1 LSNSRSR
8 QKLFVFDPYLETFF
22 MQRILIG
29 LALVAA
35 LSACNTQF
43 EQGSVASVPHPG
55 EVILSART
63 KTLGTG
69 PTSNLSA
76 QAFQSVAQNINDLK
90 AVSDDFTL
98 VTFFGSSTYARGLQP
113 GDIISAPPN
122 QVTPDGFLLK
132 VLAVRDLG
140 SEIQVSTEETD
151 LDEAIEVADSEQE
164 ASLQE
169 TDLVSVTYADG
180 STLTGGQVRAL
191 QPQATRTLGSFTVP
205 IPSTNLCGTLSGSG
219 SFQATDLK
227 VFLKVKFGFLKV
239 KAIKVGIKG
248 AQSIKLSAN
257 GQCTGTINTE
267 QNIARMNF
275 TAKTFWIGPI
285 SVTVRPYY
293 DVKLLVNGTIQ
304 NRLSFDVTQNMSG
317 PYGAHWQKGIGT
329 SVLSD
334 ETTSSMVSP
343 MTPQAIGSLNLRYAI
358 RGEAGLRFWARFLE
372 IPANLAS
379 ASLFVFAQPYVEL
392 NASVQN
398 SNTLYSAFAG
408 ADVGLG
414 GRAKIFG
421 KSIGSINF
429 ISANVFRQLLFS
441 NDPNVGGSTPAPA
454 PSPTPRPDP
463 RPCPT
468 CQIP

>member
-1 LSNSRSR
+1 MR
-8 QKLFVFDPYLETFF
+8 KV
-22 MQRILIG
+22 LIG
-29 LALVAA
+29 LALAA
-35 LSACNTQF
+35 AVTACGTQIERAPVTSAPN
-43 EQGSVASVPHPG
+43 PG
-55 EVILSART
+55 EVILSTRT
-63 KTLGTG
+63 KTLGSG
-69 PTSNLSA
+69 PASGLSA
-76 QAFQSVAQNINDLK
+76 QAFHSVAQNIADLK

-98 VTFFGSSTYARGLQP
+98 VTFFGSSAYARGLQP

-122 QVTPDGFLLK
+122 QVTLDGFLLK
-132 VLAVRDLG
+132 VLSVSDLG

-164 ASLQE
+164 ALLQE
-169 TDLVSVTYADG
+169 NDLVSVTYADG
-180 STLTGGQVRAL
+180 RTLTGAQVRQL

-205 IPSTNLCGTLSGSG
+205 IPSTNLCGNFNGSG

-248 AQSIKLSAN
+248 AQSIKLSAT
-257 GQCTGTINTE
+257 GQCNGTINMEKT
-267 QNIARMNF
+267 IARMNF
-275 TAKTFWIGPI
+275 DAKTFWIGPI

-293 DVKLLVNGTIQ
+293 DVKLLANGTIQ
-304 NRLSFDVTQNMSG
+304 NILAFDVNQSMNG

-334 ETTSSMVSP
+334 ETTASMISAT
-343 MTPQAIGSLNLRYAI
+343 TPQASGSLNLRYSI
-358 RGEAGLRFWARFLE
+358 RGEAGLRFWARFLA

-379 ASLFVFAQPYVEL
+379 ASLFVFAQPYVEV
-392 NASVQN
+392 NASVQG

-429 ISANVFRQLLFS
+429 INTSVFRQLLFS

-454 PSPTPRPDP
+454 PTPRPNP
-463 RPCPT
+463 RPCPS

>member
-1 LSNSRSR
+1 MR
-8 QKLFVFDPYLETFF
+8 KV
-22 MQRILIG
+22 LIG
-29 LALVAA
+29 LAFAAA
-35 LSACNTQF
+35 LTAC
-43 EQGSVASVPHPG
+43 GSQINQTPVASAPNPG
-55 EVILSART
+55 EVILSKRT
-63 KTLGTG
+63 RTLGAG
-69 PTSNLSA
+69 PTSDLSA
-76 QAFQSVAQNINDLK
+76 QAFRSVAQNIGDLK

-98 VTFFGSSTYARGLQP
+98 VTFFGSSAYARSLQP

-140 SEIQVSTEETD
+140 SEIQISTEETD

-164 ASLQE
+164 APLQE

-180 STLTGGQVRAL
+180 HTLTGAQIREL

-205 IPSTNLCGTLSGSG
+205 IPSTNLCGNLNGSG
-219 SFQATDLK
+219 SFQASDLK

-248 AQSIKLSAN
+248 AQSIKLSAS
-257 GQCTGTINTE
+257 GQCNGTINTE
-267 QNIARMNF
+267 KNIARMNF
-275 TAKTFWIGPI
+275 DAKTFWIGPI

-304 NRLSFDVTQNMSG
+304 NILSFDVTQNMNG
-317 PYGAHWQKGIGT
+317 PYGAHWQKGVGT

-334 ETTSSMVSP
+334 ETTANMISA
-343 MTPQAIGSLNLRYAI
+343 TAPQASGSLNLRYSI
-358 RGEAGLRFWARFLE
+358 RGEAGLRFWARFLA

-379 ASLFVFAQPYVEL
+379 ASLFIFAQPYVEV
-392 NASVQN
+392 NANVQG
-398 SNTLYSAFAG
+398 SSTLYSAFAG

-429 ISANVFRQLLFS
+429 INANVFRQLIFS
-441 NDPNVGGSTPAPA
+441 NDPNVGGSTPAPT
-454 PSPTPRPDP
+454 PTPRPQP
-463 RPCPT
+463 RPCAN
-468 CQIP
+468 CQEQ